1 MGDGWHL
8 FEQPATNKGD
18 NMKQVPYKTRT
29 GVEIGSNYHPDMRP
43 EITEDMELIQSVL
56 LGEYRSV
63 RQQQFHITLYLL
75 ALIGV
80 LWAAVVFAK

>member
-18 NMKQVPYKTRT
+18 NMKQVPYRTRT

-43 EITEDMELIQSVL
+43 EICDDMELIQSVL
-56 LGEYRSV
+56 LGNYRSI
-63 RQQQFHITLYLL
+63 RQKNFQIVLYFVT
-75 ALIGV
+75 LIGV
-80 LWAAVVFAK
+80 LWAAIVFAR